1 MSLHTSSADPVPW
14 RAHSLHRSWARWPPY
29 RECGTEGVTG
39 EIFTV
44 EKYGEHLLRQ
54 GTKVRIIR
62 GTS

>member
-1 MSLHTSSADPVPW
+1 MEGAFPTQELGTA
-14 RAHSLHRSWARWPPY
+14 APY

-39 EIFTV
+39 ETFTV